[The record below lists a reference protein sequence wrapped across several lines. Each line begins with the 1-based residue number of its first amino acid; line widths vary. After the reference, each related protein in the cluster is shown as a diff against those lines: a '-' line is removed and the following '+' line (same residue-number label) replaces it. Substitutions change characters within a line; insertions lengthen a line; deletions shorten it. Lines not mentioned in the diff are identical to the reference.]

1 MDKESEER
9 FFYHGIFE
17 IEEMDLGKAIA
28 VINFCDIKI

>member
-17 IEEMDLGKAIA
+17 IEEMDLGKTMQLLL
-28 VINFCDIKI
+28 N